1 MQTYGYI
8 KTAAATP
15 KLKVADTAYNAS
27 QIIDMM
33 QQAFAADV
41 KLLVFPELS
50 LTGVTCG
57 DLFLHSTLLEGAKA
71 ALMQIC
77 KASEDH
83 DTVIV
88 VGAPLSV
95 NNKLYN
101 CAVVIQNGVV
111 LGVIPKSFPGNS
123 GDSYEARTFTPA
135 KQNNSIINLCGQ
147 TVPFGRDILFGCTNQ
162 SGLIFGVEVGSD
174 LFAPFSAACDMAKAG
189 AALLVNPFSAC
200 EVVSAKQMRTA
211 AVSVQSAKLLCG
223 YVLAGAGMDESTTD
237 GTFAGHRLIAEKG
250 KVLADT
256 PLYTEGLTIADIDI
270 DKLKFHRR
278 SSSLFE
284 TANEERFILVPFTL
298 NENTKFELTNVIDA
312 EPFIPAAGEGYDER
326 LESILTMQAMGLR
339 KRIEH
344 TNAKTL
350 VIGLSGGL
358 DSTLALMIMVRAMD
372 MLNRPRTDIVAVTMP
387 CFGTTK
393 RTKSNAQRQA
403 ESLGVTFKTVNIAA
417 AVTRHLKDIG
427 HDLEDH
433 SVTFENAQARERT
446 QVLMDIANK
455 FGGMV
460 VGTGDLSEL
469 ALGFATYNGDHM
481 SMYGVNGDVP
491 KTLIRHL
498 VAHEAKLAYDK
509 KLKAALMDILA
520 TPVSPELLPA
530 KDGKIA
536 QRTEEIVGPYE
547 LHDFFLYHMIR
558 NGFGPAKIYFLTKA
572 AFADKF
578 DNDTIKK
585 WLRTFTW
592 RFFSQQFKRS
602 CLPDGPK
609 VGSVALSPRGDWR
622 MPSDAMSALW
632 IAEIEKLED

>member
-1 MQTYGYI
+1 MLNYGFV

-15 KLKVADTAYNAS
+15 KLKVADTVYNTGM
-27 QIIDMM
+27 ICDMVTE
-33 QQAFAADV
+33 AADLGV
-41 KLLVFPELS
+41 KIIVFPELAV
-50 LTGVTCG
+50 TGSTCG
-57 DLFLHSTLLEGAKA
+57 DLFYQPTLIEGVKQAITALVRHSEEKD
-71 ALMQIC
+71 I
-77 KASEDH
+77 
-83 DTVIV
+83 VII
-88 VGAPLSV
+88 VGAPVSV

-101 CAVVIQNGVV
+101 CAIVIQNGVI
-111 LGVIPKSFPGNS
+111 LGVVPKTNLVNS
-123 GDSYEARTFTPA
+123 GDGYEARVFNPA
-135 KQNNSIINLCGQ
+135 PDKNSIINLCGQ

-162 SGLIFGVEVGSD
+162 SGLIFGVEVGAD
-174 LFAPFSAACDMAKAG
+174 IAAPVSPNAGMAKAG
-189 AALLVNPFSAC
+189 AVLIANPYAAC
-200 EVVSAKQMRTA
+200 EMVGAKKGREA
-211 AVSVQSAKLLCG
+211 LVSVQSSKLLCG
-223 YVLAGAGMDESTTD
+223 YVQAGAGMGESTAD
-237 GTFAGHRLIAEKG
+237 GTFAGHRIICEKG
-250 KVLADT
+250 DLLAESG
-256 PLYTEGLTIADIDI
+256 LYTEGLTVADIDV
-270 DKLKFHRR
+270 DKLKFARMT
-278 SSSLFE
+278 SSMFKTE
-284 TANEERFILVPFTL
+284 NEDKYILVPFTL
-298 NENTKFELTNVIDA
+298 AENEPFVLTGKVK
-312 EPFIPAAGEGYDER
+312 EMPFIPDEGEGYDER
-326 LESILTMQAMGLR
+326 LLQILTMQAMGLR
-339 KRIEH
+339 KRVEH
-344 TNAKTL
+344 TNAKSL

-358 DSTLALMIMVRAMD
+358 DSTLALMVMVRAMD
-372 MLNRPRTDIVAVTMP
+372 MLGRPRTDIVAVTMP

-427 HDLEDH
+427 HDISDH

-455 FGGMV
+455 CGGLV

-498 VAHEAKLAYDK
+498 VAYEAKHAEDK
-509 KLKAALMDILA
+509 KLQAALLDILA

-530 KDGKIA
+530 KDGEIA

-558 NGFGPAKIYFLTKA
+558 NGFGPEKIYFLA
-572 AFADKF
+572 QNAFAGKF

-585 WLRTFTW
+585 WLRMFTW

-622 MPSDAMSALW
+622 MPSDATAALW
-632 IAEIEKLED
+632 IQKIEQLD